1 MSRKLLIAALVAAG
15 LILVLYSCSSSTV
28 EAQTNPQAQA
38 VSAKPMGVFRDFV
51 WGVSEEDVL
60 SVETATF
67 HKKEGN
73 SLFFLLPRDRS
84 VTPILKPMLRYDFTD
99 GKLTSAEFY
108 YFELAQPD
116 GQRVLDLFSKH
127 EMELTAQF
135 GKPAKEEFNWKN
147 ERYKKY
153 PQFWGR
159 ALYSKDLWLK
169 TTWVSGDTEV
179 VLQTYQERFGYR
191 LFYTA
196 SKITPRKDG
205 PSDLLQLDIVP
216 TAKP

>member
-1 MSRKLLIAALVAAG
+1 MSRKLLIAALVAVG
-15 LILVLYSCSSSTV
+15 LILVLYGCSGCCTA
-28 EAQTNPQAQA
+28 EAQTGAQT

-51 WGVSEEDVL
+51 WGVSEQDVMAY
-60 SVETATF
+60 ETATF

-99 GKLTSAEFY
+99 GRLTSATFD
-108 YFELAQPD
+108 YFELSQPD

-127 EMELTAQF
+127 EMDLTAQF

-147 ERYKKY
+147 EYYRKF
-153 PQFWGR
+153 PEFWGR
-159 ALYSKDLWLK
+159 ALYSKDLWLR
-169 TTWVSGDTEV
+169 TTWQSGDTEV
-179 VLQTYQERFGYR
+179 VLQTYRDQNGYR

-196 SKITPRKDG
+196 SKISARKDT
-205 PSDLLQLDIVP
+205 PSELLQLDIVP
-216 TAKP
+216 GAKP